1 MLAPAL
7 PLLALLA
14 GDQAVAFSVS
24 VPKAVVKLAELQIEF
39 MFTDAFA
46 MVLQGGFG
54 APTFDRTHAKDV
66 TMSAWDTGLQFR
78 GYFTGSSSEGGAFAG
93 AAGQY
98 IRSGEKSMELT
109 VQVVGAGGIVGYK
122 WAFDLGPFID
132 VNGGAFNMNA
142 PFGGFK
148 QSGHGREAGVY
159 GLEEFLEYKSLQLK
173 G

>member
-39 MFTDAFA
+39 MFTDAFSMA
-46 MVLQGGFG
+46 LQGGFG

-78 GYFTGSSSEGGAFAG
+78 GYFTGSSSDGGAFAG

-122 WAFDLGPFID
+122 WAFEFGPFID
-132 VNGGAFNMNA
+132 VSGGAGYGYYRADSTAEGADTGSAHSVYPFFNVNVGWA
-142 PFGGFK
+142 I
-148 QSGHGREAGVY
+148 
-159 GLEEFLEYKSLQLK
+159 
-173 G
+173 